1 MLSDLAEMAIAR
13 CQRPFDPPLSP
24 DQLCQDRAWTPRPV
38 LLLVS
43 GREPMA
49 KGQKRSNREQR
60 KPKKAP
66 APVKTETPFGAQV
79 KSAGNS
85 GSSGRGK

>member
-1 MLSDLAEMAIAR
+1 
-13 CQRPFDPPLSP
+13 
-24 DQLCQDRAWTPRPV
+24 
-38 LLLVS
+38 
-43 GREPMA
+43 MA